1 MPAGPEDGL
10 DGQRVS
16 DLIVM
21 ADTLEHR
28 EGISH
33 VAFNFLVGEITAAL
47 KDGIEAENAEIA
59 LRWGQTHSRLY
70 ITKMIRSL
78 NNSGVFLR
86 GWHSERDDESGRNRR
101 RRTFN
106 LDRNHPLVVKILDRY
121 PATVQSNP
129 QTTSEDSNSG
139 LSDSQITSDT
149 IDPSDPLLDNEQDEQ
164 EANTNLG
171 KVMRFFSRSSS

>member
-1 MPAGPEDGL
+1 
-10 DGQRVS
+10 
-16 DLIVM
+16 M

-59 LRWGQTHSRLY
+59 YRWGQTHSRLY

-78 NNSGVFLR
+78 NDSGVFLR
-86 GWHSERDDESGRNRR
+86 GWHSARDDETGRNRR

-129 QTTSEDSNSG
+129 QTTPRDSNQIST
-139 LSDSQITSDT
+139 DSNQNTSDD
-149 IDPSDPLLDNEQDEQ
+149 IESSDPMLEDEQ
-164 EANTNLG
+164 ESNTNLG
-171 KVMRFFSRSSS
+171 KVMRFFSRS